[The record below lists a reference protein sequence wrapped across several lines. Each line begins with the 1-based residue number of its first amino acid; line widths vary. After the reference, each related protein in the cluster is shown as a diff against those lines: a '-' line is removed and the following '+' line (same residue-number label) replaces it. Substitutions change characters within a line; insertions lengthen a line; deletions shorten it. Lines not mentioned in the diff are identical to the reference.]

1 MTKFRKFLIF
11 CDGGIGNRINALL
24 SGLAI
29 AHHFN
34 LEYCIHWPVNNWCAA
49 SFEDI
54 FETTENTS
62 TVSLKNLKGKLD
74 DAFMLLHDHIAS
86 DALGVNFSSA
96 YAYEDF
102 KDFEEKVIQTGKVI
116 FYYPALM
123 PEWIPLELIHE
134 QLRKLKF
141 TNHIQIEVENFIK
154 NALQRP
160 FYGLHLRRTDLNVGL
175 NDHEVLSL
183 VSQHPEATFFV
194 CSDDPNAE
202 ALASANPNV
211 HRRIKSHAV
220 EKKSNDAHWLA
231 QSLDDDGRLYY
242 GNIKRGREAVI
253 EGTIDLLILAHS
265 EIVGYS
271 GSTFQRIAKM
281 IGEICPL
288 ISINKPIHINYAS
301 PKEVRSLLKRKLL
314 QANELIN
321 LCNII
326 GKQGD
331 MEEAIFILQ
340 IACSEFD
347 GPEYL
352 EIIHTLGVF
361 LLNQNQPKIAEIFL
375 TEVTTH
381 DKDRYSSWL
390 HLSYASFLRGDLEK
404 SKLMLRKSNDLQS
417 IINDSNDIYLLN
429 FLSQNL
435 QLKQVADGG

>member
-86 DALGVNFSSA
+86 DALGVNFNSA

-102 KDFEEKVIQTGKVI
+102 KDFEEKVIQAGKVI

-202 ALASANPNV
+202 ALASAHPNV

-220 EKKSNDAHWLA
+220 EKKSIDAHWLA

-265 EIVGYS
+265 QIIGFS
-271 GSTFQRIAKM
+271 GSTFQRMAKM
-281 IGEICPL
+281 IGDINPTVKIEKPAELTYYSIADIKRKFISKSISADEL
-288 ISINKPIHINYAS
+288 ISICNKIGMDGNMP
-301 PKEVRSLLKRKLL
+301 
-314 QANELIN
+314 QAIE
-321 LCNII
+321 
-326 GKQGD
+326 
-331 MEEAIFILQ
+331 ILQ
-340 IACSEFD
+340 NSIEYFD
-347 GPEYL
+347 GNIL
-352 EIIHTLGVF
+352 NDVLHTLSIF
-361 LLNQNQPKIAEIFL
+361 CLNQNLPQLASIYL
-375 TEVTTH
+375 NHVYTH
-381 DKDRYSSWL
+381 DTTRYSSLL
-390 HLSYASFLRGDLEK
+390 HLSYAKLKIGKITESRYLYEK
-404 SKLMLRKSNDLQS
+404 SHVLKPKMINSTDENLDKFINTNLEDLNDG
-417 IINDSNDIYLLN
+417 I
-429 FLSQNL
+429 
-435 QLKQVADGG
+435 